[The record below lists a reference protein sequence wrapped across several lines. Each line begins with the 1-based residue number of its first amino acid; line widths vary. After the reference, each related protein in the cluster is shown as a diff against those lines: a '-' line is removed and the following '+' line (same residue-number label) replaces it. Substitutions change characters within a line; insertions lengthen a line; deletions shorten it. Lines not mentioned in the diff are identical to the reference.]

1 MDRMFCLENDLLQGR
16 CSLRELLQR
25 CLPCL
30 LPWLDGSDMDEPCVD
45 RVRYWVDLRLSYRGR
60 ISLAWKH
67 AIALVISRGGNY
79 FSFIPLLTI
88 SLFWLS
94 FLDFLYSVLAFWW
107 CFL

>member
-1 MDRMFCLENDLLQGR
+1 MTYYEAGAAYESYCSGVCCHGWLAWR
-16 CSLRELLQR
+16 CM
-25 CLPCL
+25 
-30 LPWLDGSDMDEPCVD
+30 GH
-45 RVRYWVDLRLSYRGR
+45 VRTGIPGGQVDLRLSYRGR

-94 FLDFLYSVLAFWW
+94 FLGFL
-107 CFL
+107 